1 MSIGGSRKYIV
12 AVAVAAVFGAVVW
25 AASTFT
31 TFSFDPRVAA
41 VKSATVKLLLAEEKI
56 GVVSPE
62 LAANLTVQGLPQAQ
76 LNQRIDAYLAASKRE
91 YQTIFTPARARWCS
105 HLQAGGLKMWL
116 NEKPTRAVSNVHLR
130 VYYWQQVTLTSF
142 GAWVK
147 VRGHYVYEVNGRRVA
162 KAPATFFLRLVGNQA
177 SGYRISNEKW
187 LGYNPS

>member
-1 MSIGGSRKYIV
+1 MSIGGSHKYIV
-12 AVAVAAVFGAVVW
+12 AVAMAAVVGALIW
-25 AASTFT
+25 AASTLT

-62 LAANLTVQGLPQAQ
+62 VAANLTVPGLPKSQQ
-76 LNQRIDAYLAASKRE
+76 SKRIRGYLASSERE
-91 YQTIFTPARARWCS
+91 FQIIFTPARARWYS
-105 HLQAGGLKMWL
+105 HLQARGLKLWL
-116 NEKPTRAVSNVHLR
+116 KEKRTAVVTNTHLQVH
-130 VYYWQQVTLTSF
+130 YWQQVTLTSF

-147 VRGHYVYEVNGRRVA
+147 VRGQFVHDVNGRRVS